1 MDEPHIEGRVKFP
14 SLLLLGAP
22 GSGKGTQGQILARI
36 PGFVHISSG
45 DLFRSLDPGSELG
58 TLFREYSDRGRLV
71 PDDLTIRVWQE
82 HVRTLVASG
91 AYDPSTDF
99 LVLDGIPRNANQLAR
114 ISDSVDI
121 RHVFHL
127 CCPNREVL
135 IRRVA
140 GRARQAN
147 RADDLDPKV
156 ILERIAVYETETKP
170 LLGRIPPDRIHDIDA
185 DRLPYQ
191 VLRQILDSLP

>member
-1 MDEPHIEGRVKFP
+1 MDQQMKFR

-36 PGFVHISSG
+36 PGFVHLSSG
-45 DLFRSLDPGSELG
+45 DLFRSLDPASELG
-58 TLFREYSDRGRLV
+58 RLFREYADRGRLV
-71 PDDLTIRVWQE
+71 PDDLTIRVWLD
-82 HVRTLVASG
+82 HVGTLIASG
-91 AYDPSTDF
+91 SFHPSSDF
-99 LVLDGIPRNANQLAR
+99 LVLDGIPRNASQLAQ
-114 ISDSVDI
+114 ISASVDI
-121 RHVFHL
+121 LHVFHL

-147 RADDLDPKV
+147 RTDDLDPKV
-156 ILERIAVYETETKP
+156 ILQRITVYETETKP
-170 LLGRIPPDRIHDIDA
+170 LLGEIPPDRIHDIDA

-191 VLRQILDSLP
+191 VLREILDRLP